1 MAQTSPGR
9 GDHKTAINRERAQ
22 RRREVARTVSQVR
35 DRLSAKEGVP
45 PDFNTELL
53 LLFARARV
61 SAAFAGPMFLV
72 IVAAVSL
79 MWISPVLVAC
89 WLMFTVSIWILTVST
104 CRRFERMTQE
114 ERQTSPWRRRF
125 AVGDF
130 LYGLCWGAFF
140 LLPASSGTAEGIEIF
155 QFSIMLIVIA
165 MATMQ
170 SSTLPHALLAS
181 TLPVTLAMSLALLQR
196 HAPLHYAMAA
206 MAVGAQGFFLVLGN
220 QLLNSSRA
228 MLAFRAEKD
237 HLIAELEQANA
248 VSDESRRRAE
258 EANLAKSRFLATM
271 SHELRTP
278 LNAILGFSEIM
289 KDEVMGPMNN
299 KIYRG
304 YASDI
309 HGSGQHL
316 LNLINE
322 ILDLSRIEAG
332 KYELNEEA
340 VSLQD
345 VVEDCQSMMQV
356 RARAKG
362 IAIRESHEEGLARLW
377 ADERALRQVILNLL
391 SNAVKFTPSNGEV
404 LIRIGSSS
412 DGGQFVS
419 IKDNG
424 PGIPEEEIPIVLQA
438 FGQGSMAIKSAEPGT
453 GLGLSIVQA
462 LVNQHGGTFE
472 LKSRLREGTEVRVTL
487 PSARVL
493 PAMPQLFDDI
503 YTLPVRR
510 PNMRR
515 RAS

>member
-196 HAPLHYAMAA
+196 HAPHDLLLRRAA
-206 MAVGAQGFFLVLGN
+206 PAVARARLRQEDLVDGHQRVVGA
-220 QLLNSSRA
+220 
-228 MLAFRAEKD
+228 
-237 HLIAELEQANA
+237 
-248 VSDESRRRAE
+248 
-258 EANLAKSRFLATM
+258 
-271 SHELRTP
+271 LRQP
-278 LNAILGFSEIM
+278 
-289 KDEVMGPMNN
+289 
-299 KIYRG
+299 
-304 YASDI
+304 
-309 HGSGQHL
+309 QHL
-316 LNLINE
+316 L
-322 ILDLSRIEAG
+322 
-332 KYELNEEA
+332 
-340 VSLQD
+340 
-345 VVEDCQSMMQV
+345 
-356 RARAKG
+356 
-362 IAIRESHEEGLARLW
+362 
-377 ADERALRQVILNLL
+377 
-391 SNAVKFTPSNGEV
+391 
-404 LIRIGSSS
+404 
-412 DGGQFVS
+412 
-419 IKDNG
+419 
-424 PGIPEEEIPIVLQA
+424 
-438 FGQGSMAIKSAEPGT
+438 
-453 GLGLSIVQA
+453 
-462 LVNQHGGTFE
+462 LV
-472 LKSRLREGTEVRVTL
+472 
-487 PSARVL
+487 
-493 PAMPQLFDDI
+493 
-503 YTLPVRR
+503 
-510 PNMRR
+510 
-515 RAS
+515 